1 MLVDLARN
9 DLGRVCAPGSVKVT
23 ELMEVERYSHVM
35 HIVSNVEGR
44 LAEGRTGLDALRATF
59 PAGTV
64 SGAPK
69 IRAIE
74 VIDALESE
82 KRGFYAGVV
91 AHVESDGSLDSC
103 ISIRSALM
111 KDGVA
116 TLQAGAGIVYDS
128 VPEREL
134 AETDAKLE
142 ALARALGMEA

>member
-1 MLVDLARN
+1 
-9 DLGRVCAPGSVKVT
+9 
-23 ELMEVERYSHVM
+23 
-35 HIVSNVEGR
+35 
-44 LAEGRTGLDALRATF
+44 
-59 PAGTV
+59 
-64 SGAPK
+64 
-69 IRAIE
+69 
-74 VIDALESE
+74 
-82 KRGFYAGVV
+82 
-91 AHVESDGSLDSC
+91 VESDGSLDSC